1 MNIFKKRIILWLLQ
15 IQCIGLYLY
24 SQKPKQIEIISTNS
38 LEFDKSTGTD
48 AKKLIG
54 NVQFQ
59 HENAVMY
66 CDSAY
71 FYTDQ
76 NIVDAFGN
84 VSIHQGDTLHL
95 YGKLFHYDG
104 NTKMVQMRNNV
115 QLIDKQSTLT
125 TNYLDYNI
133 DESVGYY
140 INNGQIVNADNQLRS
155 LEGYYFAKEK
165 LFFFKGNVEIKNPKY
180 LIKSDTLKYHTVSRI
195 AYFLGPTEIFSQN
208 NYIYCENG
216 WYNTHLNTSKFYKNA
231 YLTGE
236 KRLLK
241 GDSLFYDRNKGIGK
255 AYHHIQLI
263 DSTRRTILTG
273 NYAYYIEKP
282 EFALITDSA
291 MLILYNNKDSM
302 FLHADTLK
310 LKTISDSTEN
320 KIILAYRKVKFFKPD
335 LQGKSD
341 SVVYLT
347 SDSTLHMFNN
357 PVLWSENNQFSA
369 NKIELHF
376 ANQQIQTMDFIENSF
391 IIAIEDTNK
400 FTQVKGKNMKG
411 YFKNNDLFKLQV
423 TGNAQTLYY
432 AKDNNKIIGANR
444 AVCSQ
449 INVMV
454 INRKISRIVFLNQPD
469 ATFYPLNK
477 LPNEEKF
484 LKGFVWYEK
493 ERPLTVNDI
502 FKY

>member
-1 MNIFKKRIILWLLQ
+1 MKKLYKQLVLWVIF
-15 IQCIGLYLY
+15 IQFACIHIY

-38 LEFDKSTGTD
+38 LEFDKSTGSD

-66 CDSAY
+66 CDSAF
-71 FYTDQ
+71 FYTEQ

-104 NTKMVQMRNNV
+104 NTKVVQMRNNV
-115 QLIDKQSTLT
+115 RLIDKQSTLT
-125 TNYLDYNI
+125 TDYLDYKI

-140 INNGQIVNADNQLRS
+140 INNGQIVNADNQLKS
-155 LEGYYFAKEK
+155 QEGYYYAKGK

-180 LIKSDTLKYHTVSRI
+180 LIKSDTLKYNTVSRI

-216 WYNTHLNTSKFYKNA
+216 WYNTKLNISKFYKNA

-236 KRLLK
+236 KRMLK

-263 DSTRRTILTG
+263 DSARKTILTG
-273 NYAYYIEKP
+273 NYAYYVEKP

-291 MLILYNNKDSM
+291 MLILYNDKDSL

-310 LKTISDSTEN
+310 LKTISDSSEN
-320 KIILAYRKVKFFKPD
+320 KVIFAYRKVKFFKPD
-335 LQGKSD
+335 LQGKAD
-341 SVVYLT
+341 SIVFLT
-347 SDSTLHMFNN
+347 SDSTLHMYHL

-376 ANQQIQTMDFIENSF
+376 ANQQIHSMDFIENSF
-391 IIAIEDTNK
+391 IIAKEDTDK

-411 YFKNNDLFKLQV
+411 FFKNNDLYKLQV

-444 AVCSQ
+444 AFCSQ
-449 INVMV
+449 INVMLV
-454 INRKISRIVFLNQPD
+454 NRKISRIVFLTQPD

-477 LPNEEKF
+477 LTEEEKY
-484 LKGFVWYEK
+484 LKGFGWYENQ
-493 ERPLTVNDI
+493 RPLSVKDI
-502 FKY
+502 FKN